1 MFLRFYDFT
10 NNKKKFLTVHL
21 DKNYNRNDMYLN
33 ELAYFLK
40 CIKKKITPMNSIPEA
55 FEVQKIALEIKRS
68 TILGKKIKIK

>member
-1 MFLRFYDFT
+1 
-10 NNKKKFLTVHL
+10 
-21 DKNYNRNDMYLN
+21 MYLN